1 MKIVSVKIL
10 NITTFAILCVLM
22 LITFQINVIHNVEKN
37 GIFLITNSALFFCIL
52 TQLINYIYE
61 ANDFKFEVIETSIFS
76 KVLFYKFCIYFTNFI
91 IEGSLVY
98 SLKILAVHNYDICF
112 LILAIIIIIFHIAK
126 ISVFNDGKYRSLFS
140 IGQSFYNHINAIMYI
155 EQSKTLYKLRIE
167 QYKNTT
173 W

>member
-1 MKIVSVKIL
+1 MKTVSTTFL
-10 NITTFAILCVLM
+10 NISSFVMLSVLM
-22 LITFQINVIHNVEKN
+22 VITFQVNVIYNVGRN
-37 GIFLITNSALFFCIL
+37 GIFFITNAALFFCIL
-52 TQLINYIYE
+52 SQVVNYICEVYI
-61 ANDFKFEVIETSIFS
+61 FKFEVIETSIFS

-112 LILAIIIIIFHIAK
+112 VVLAIIILIFHIAK
-126 ISVFNDGKYRSLFS
+126 ISVYDNNDYTSLFS
-140 IGQSFYNHINAIMYI
+140 IGQSFHNHINAIMDI